1 MSRYKVPN
9 YLKAENLNNKNIS
22 NSGLYYG
29 KVVAIDDELNEGQ
42 IKVSIP
48 TFDLQSKV
56 RCRDIRS
63 NTLQTNNVT
72 LKRVG
77 GADSTN
83 INEENGLTLI
93 SNLSQIEAL
102 TKRKNSGTIQKE
114 VDNDACT
121 EVPWAVPLLPK
132 HLQVMPKIGEMC
144 LVMVFDN
151 NKPQQN
157 RAWIG
162 PLQSDKSK
170 LSYEDA
176 DSGGDNLNSNVVPKK
191 SKNTTVNITEDGKD
205 LSKKGDFT
213 GGFPEKYDVSIM
225 GRNNADI
232 VLPTER
238 EGPDK
243 LNTGGEVLI
252 RAGKFTFT
260 KRDDKNLSLNTV
272 NPGFLRI
279 KVTREGNGDNPQNF
293 KTHSMLYSDYIS
305 LVSYK
310 NSDGS
315 AGVPSVFKINP
326 ILRRDQNLR
335 DFHEALSPLI
345 RGDKLV
351 EFLTLLV
358 NYIKNHNHPY
368 HKLPSTN
375 ANSKPEIEKFDLNS
389 LLSPHIRIN

>member
-1 MSRYKVPN
+1 MNRFKIPN
-9 YLKAENLNNKNIS
+9 ISKPESIKTKGMKIS

-29 KVVAIDDELNEGQ
+29 RVVAIDDELNEGQ
-42 IKVSIP
+42 IKVNIP
-48 TFDLQSKV
+48 AFDLQSKV
-56 RCRDIRS
+56 RCKDIGS

-72 LKRVG
+72 LKRTQGSNDEVFP
-77 GADSTN
+77 D
-83 INEENGLTLI
+83 INLVNQ
-93 SNLSQIEAL
+93 SQVETI

-151 NKPQQN
+151 ARPQQN

-176 DSGGDNLNSNVVPKK
+176 ESGGDNLNSNVIPKTSQNK
-191 SKNTTVNITEDGKD
+191 TINITEDGKD

-260 KRDDKNLSLNTV
+260 KRNDKNLSLNTV

-326 ILRRDQNLR
+326 ILRKDKNLR

-368 HKLPSTN
+368 HKHPPTN

>member
-1 MSRYKVPN
+1 MDNRYKILNVSKP
-9 YLKAENLNNKNIS
+9 ENINSKNKKIS

-56 RCRDIRS
+56 RCKDIRS
-63 NTLQTNNVT
+63 NTLQTNNVN
-72 LKRVG
+72 LKRTQG
-77 GADSTN
+77 SNDEGFSDINLTN
-83 INEENGLTLI
+83 Q
-93 SNLSQIEAL
+93 SQVESL
-102 TKRKNSGTIQKE
+102 TKRKNGGTIQRE
-114 VDNDACT
+114 VDNDSCT

-151 NKPQQN
+151 NSPQQN

-176 DSGGDNLNSNVVPKK
+176 ESGGDNLNSNVIPKS
-191 SKNTTVNITEDGKD
+191 SKNKTVNITEDGKD

-213 GGFPEKYDVSIM
+213 GGFPERFDVSIM

-232 VLPTER
+232 VLPTQK
-238 EGPDK
+238 EGPDR
-243 LNTGGEVLI
+243 LNRGGEVLI

-260 KRDDKNLSLNTV
+260 NRNDKNLSLNTV

-279 KVTREGNGDNPQNF
+279 KVTNEGNSDNPENF

-326 ILRRDQNLR
+326 ILRKDKNLR

-351 EFLTLLV
+351 EFLNLLV

-368 HKLPSTN
+368 HKHPPTN
-375 ANSKPEIEKFDLNS
+375 ANSKPELEKFDLNS